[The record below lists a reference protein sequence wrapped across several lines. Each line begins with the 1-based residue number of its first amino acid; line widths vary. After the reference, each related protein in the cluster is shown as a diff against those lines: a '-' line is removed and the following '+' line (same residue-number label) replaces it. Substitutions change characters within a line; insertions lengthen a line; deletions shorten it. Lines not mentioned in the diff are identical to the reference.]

1 MNIKP
6 AVRNWLLLGAILVW
20 FQIFIGGVTRL
31 TESGLSITEW
41 EIVEGTL
48 PPLSAAAWTEA
59 LEEYKLTP
67 QYKKINEGM
76 TMSEFKFIYFWEYF
90 HRLWARMMG
99 FVFLFPLIYFVL
111 RGWIPKRLVPNL
123 LAMFFGAAI
132 VALFGW
138 IMVASG
144 LKDRP
149 WVNAYKLSVHLG
161 LALILYCII
170 LWTWMKEKWRSVE
183 LVRSAHRSSLMV
195 WSRVILVLLSV
206 QIILGGWMSGM
217 KAALLYPQWPDMN
230 GKFIPDAL
238 RDGDSWK
245 WSNVVDYDGLAVFM
259 PALVQFSHR
268 MLAYLLTGLILW
280 WWISRLMR
288 HSSTAIRRAGG
299 IMILLLIAQIL
310 LGITTLVLS
319 VGSIPVGWGSA
330 HQMVAILLLSIVV
343 FLFFAAR
350 HTSSTPART

>member
-6 AVRNWLLLGAILVW
+6 VVRNWLLLGAILVW

-48 PPLSAAAWTEA
+48 PPMTAEAWSDA
-59 LEEYKLTP
+59 LDEYKQTP
-67 QYKKINEGM
+67 QYVKINDGM

-99 FVFLFPLIYFVL
+99 FVFLFPLLFFMV
-111 RGWIPKRLVPNL
+111 RGWIPRRLVPNL
-123 LAMFFGAAI
+123 VAMFLGAAI
-132 VALFGW
+132 VAVFGW

-170 LWTWMKEKWRSVE
+170 LWTWMRERWWSVSLVDREDRRS
-183 LVRSAHRSSLMV
+183 LTI
-195 WSRVILVLLSV
+195 WSRAVLLGLSV
-206 QIILGGWMSGM
+206 QILLGGWMSGM
-217 KAALLYPQWPDMN
+217 KAALLYPSWPDMN
-230 GKFIPDAL
+230 GKFLPDAL
-238 RDGDSWK
+238 KNPEAWK
-245 WSNVVDYDGLAVFM
+245 WSNVIDYDGLAVFM

-268 MLAYLLTGLILW
+268 MLAYLLTLVIVW
-280 WWISRLMR
+280 WWITKLMR
-288 HSSTAIRRAGG
+288 HSRKIIRHAGAV
-299 IMILLLIAQIL
+299 MIALLVLQVL
-310 LGITTLVLS
+310 LGISTLVQS
-319 VGSIPVGWGSA
+319 IGSIPVGLGSA

-350 HTSSTPART
+350 HSSSTSART